1 MRKLVKLLLT
11 LFWKIPGLAAI
22 KNKIDTLIIS
32 IKSVEKKYRN
42 ELDALKKLL
51 RHCARALYFL
61 GNLVVLI
68 ARKSYGLLGRKATRE
83 REERN
88 LEVVKKDLELLA
100 EYIISSEKDV
110 HSLWS
115 KQFEDIVVRVEQE
128 QNDLK
133 DLSERHATIS
143 SFLVT
148 RGVDDLS
155 SNVFLNL
162 KKTLAI

>member
-32 IKSVEKKYRN
+32 IKSVEKKYKN
-42 ELDALKKLL
+42 ELDAIKRLL
-51 RHCARALYFL
+51 RYCARGLYVL
-61 GNLVVLI
+61 GNLVALG
-68 ARKSYGLLGRKATRE
+68 ARKIYGLLGRKASRE

-88 LEVVKKDLELLA
+88 LEVVKKDMELLA
-100 EYIISSEKDV
+100 EYTISTEKDV

-115 KQFEDIVVRVEQE
+115 KQFEAIVARVEQE

-133 DLSERHATIS
+133 DLSERHATIG

-155 SNVFLNL
+155 SNVFINL
-162 KKTLAI
+162 KKKLAI